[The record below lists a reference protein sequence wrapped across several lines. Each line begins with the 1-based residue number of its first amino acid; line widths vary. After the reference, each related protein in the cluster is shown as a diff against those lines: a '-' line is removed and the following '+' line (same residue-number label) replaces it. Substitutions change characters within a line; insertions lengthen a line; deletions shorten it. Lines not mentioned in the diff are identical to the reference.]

1 LVFDPVG
8 GSAFPQ
14 LARATANGG
23 TLILYGALASDPTVV
38 PPFEIFARDLT
49 VRGLALPNLMRD
61 DAQLAA
67 LKRFVG
73 DGLAD
78 GTLRPT
84 IARKLRLRPDR
95 RRPSLHRGPAMRDGT
110 GVAKR
115 SHYGVTIP
123 TILTTSKF
131 DPATCR
137 SSLTNASLFHLESGA
152 PLIKQLL
159 PLSATIIP

>member
-1 LVFDPVG
+1 LAEALLGHGAAAVIATAEHDIVAEVRRLTYGKGAKLVFDPVG

-23 TLILYGALASDPTVV
+23 TLILLRCARERPEVV

-49 VRGLALPNLMRD
+49 VRGLALPNLIRD

-84 IARKLRLRPDR
+84 IARSFAFDQIADAHRFIETRRCAMERASPNDRITESRSRP
-95 RRPSLHRGPAMRDGT
+95 
-110 GVAKR
+110 
-115 SHYGVTIP
+115 
-123 TILTTSKF
+123 F
-131 DPATCR
+131 
-137 SSLTNASLFHLESGA
+137 
-152 PLIKQLL
+152 
-159 PLSATIIP
+159 

>member
-23 TLILYGALASDPTVV
+23 TLILYGALATDPTVV
-38 PPFEIFARDLT
+38 PPFDIFARDLT
-49 VRGLALPNLMRD
+49 IRGLALPNLTRD

-67 LKRFVG
+67 LKRFVS

-84 IARKLRLRPDR
+84 IARTFAFDQIDDA
-95 RRPSLHRGPAMRDGT
+95 HRFIEAGEQIG
-110 GVAKR
+110 K
-115 SHYGVTIP
+115 
-123 TILTTSKF
+123 
-131 DPATCR
+131 
-137 SSLTNASLFHLESGA
+137 
-152 PLIKQLL
+152 
-159 PLSATIIP
+159 IIITL